1 MTFVSRSFNLGWP
14 AALSKWGEKGF
25 KTEYRRILWEF
36 TRHFEEK
43 GWTQTNM
50 EIMFNHKKEYRFVPS
65 TQDEI
70 WYEHDEEI
78 LEYMADVMRD
88 ITPHSSAKFVFR
100 ADSSNH
106 YGDHMV
112 KYADMFQ
119 MWVSAMTMY
128 AWFPERVQ
136 IAKNHGSILWIYG
149 WYGEGMTIDLPLN
162 AFLTQPMICFMTGAT
177 GFCSFW
183 NAVGWGDN
191 YKKTPFVNA
200 GQSLFYPG
208 FEFGAGDVLPS
219 LRMKVL
225 RNQMQLADLMMTTD
239 GLDVEAFD
247 YQRKDL
253 EQAVNDC
260 FGYADNSAWWKEKP
274 PFVDTPPR
282 YWKYGDE
289 VTLNHYKG
297 RSPKIIDDLRRR
309 VYHRLG

>member
-50 EIMFNHKKEYRFVPS
+50 EIMFNHKKEYRSFPAPRMRS
-65 TQDEI
+65 GMNTTKRSWNI
-70 WYEHDEEI
+70 WLTSCAI
-78 LEYMADVMRD
+78 SR
-88 ITPHSSAKFVFR
+88 PHSSAKFVFR

-162 AFLTQPMICFMTGAT
+162 AFLTQPMICFMTGAPASAPSGT
-177 GFCSFW
+177 RWAGEITIKDAFC
-183 NAVGWGDN
+183 
-191 YKKTPFVNA
+191 KRRTK
-200 GQSLFYPG
+200 SL
-208 FEFGAGDVLPS
+208 LS
-219 LRMKVL
+219 
-225 RNQMQLADLMMTTD
+225 
-239 GLDVEAFD
+239 GL
-247 YQRKDL
+247 
-253 EQAVNDC
+253 
-260 FGYADNSAWWKEKP
+260 
-274 PFVDTPPR
+274 
-282 YWKYGDE
+282 
-289 VTLNHYKG
+289 
-297 RSPKIIDDLRRR
+297 
-309 VYHRLG
+309 

>member
-1 MTFVSRSFNLGWP
+1 MNTTKRSWNIWLTSCAISR
-14 AALSKWGEKGF
+14 
-25 KTEYRRILWEF
+25 
-36 TRHFEEK
+36 
-43 GWTQTNM
+43 
-50 EIMFNHKKEYRFVPS
+50 
-65 TQDEI
+65 
-70 WYEHDEEI
+70 
-78 LEYMADVMRD
+78 
-88 ITPHSSAKFVFR
+88 PHSSAKFVFR

-253 EQAVNDC
+253 EQAVKRLFWLRGQQRLVEGKTAFC
-260 FGYADNSAWWKEKP
+260 GYPAPLLE
-274 PFVDTPPR
+274 
-282 YWKYGDE
+282 
-289 VTLNHYKG
+289 
-297 RSPKIIDDLRRR
+297 IRR
-309 VYHRLG
+309 